1 MGLFQTKLAVWNPA
15 APART
20 EEFVLWV
27 DTGAAYSWLSRK
39 KLEAMGIAVSDRMQF
54 RTIEGKV
61 IERDVAP
68 VFLRHNGR
76 TGGDTVVLAEEG
88 DLEVMG
94 AHTLESLGLMADP
107 VQKKLVRTVG
117 MALSGQISD
126 FLQGAR

>member
-1 MGLFQTKLAVWNPA
+1 MGLFKSRLAVWNPA
-15 APART
+15 APGRT
-20 EEFVLWV
+20 EEFELWV

-39 KLEAMGIAVSDRMQF
+39 RLEAMGIQVSDRMQF
-54 RTIEGKV
+54 RTIEGRL

-94 AHTLESLGLMADP
+94 SHTLESLGLMADS
-107 VQKKLVRTVG
+107 VQKKLIPDVG
-117 MALSGQISD
+117 LALQAPR
-126 FLQGAR
+126 ARYAGS

>member
-1 MGLFQTKLAVWNPA
+1 MGLFQTKLSVWNPA
-15 APART
+15 APGRA
-20 EEFVLWV
+20 EDFELWV

-39 KLEAMGIAVSDRMQF
+39 KLEAMGIAASDRMEF
-54 RTIEGKV
+54 RTIEGRV

-94 AHTLESLGLMADP
+94 SHTLESLGLAADP

-117 MALSGQISD
+117 MALVAHGLGRTAESG
-126 FLQGAR
+126 

>member
-15 APART
+15 APARA
-20 EEFVLWV
+20 EEFDLWV

-39 KLEAMGIAVSDRMQF
+39 KLEAMGIVVSDRMEF

-61 IERDVAP
+61 IERDVVP

-94 AHTLESLGLMADP
+94 AHTLESLGLAADP

-117 MALSGQISD
+117 MALAGRNSE
-126 FLQGAR
+126 FRWGAR